1 VDLINL
7 IITLASGAI
16 GGNIAGAASK
26 DNSLGTLGNS
36 VAGAIGGGA
45 GNWIAQAIGILGT
58 VAAAS
63 GNEQAI
69 NFTHLLGS
77 IASSAVGGAIL
88 TLIAGYFKN
97 SSSK

>member
-1 VDLINL
+1 MDLINL

-36 VAGAIGGGA
+36 IAGAIGGGA
-45 GNWIAQAIGILGT
+45 GSWIAQALGILGT

-69 NFTHLLGS
+69 NFTHLLGN
-77 IASSAVGGAIL
+77 IASSGVGGAIL
-88 TLIAGYFKN
+88 TLIVAYLKN
-97 SSSK
+97 SRSN